1 MGKIILENVTPDEI
15 GQKLQD
21 AGVRPGERVTIE
33 VTTAVDRFLE
43 SAAAVA
49 GEVESKGFTDEDL
62 IELLELKPG
71 EFENLYG
78 RPPVRRAADLG

>member
-1 MGKIILENVTPDEI
+1 MGKIILENVTKDEI
-15 GQKLQD
+15 SEKLQE
-21 AGVRPGERVTIE
+21 AGVRSGDRLTVE
-33 VTTAVDRFLE
+33 VTTPTRGFLE

-49 GEVESKGFTDEDL
+49 DEVADNGFTDEDL

-78 RPPVRRAADLG
+78 RPPVRRGADMR